1 MELLLI
7 IGPALG
13 TGLISGILGFYLRN
27 ALVTK
32 SQKAAFSASQDQL
45 RIAEERSKEILIEAK
60 EKGLQL
66 RTDTEKELRSERK
79 NLQNSQRKLDFSQ
92 TELEGKITEIKSK
105 EDQLVIELEKSKEQK
120 KELETLKDKE
130 IQQIEKISDIS
141 LNDAKEILFKRAEE
155 DITFDISK
163 RYRNAEIEMK
173 EKIDSEARNVIS
185 GAIQKLASEVVGEET
200 VSSVSLPNEEM
211 KGRLIGR
218 DGRNIRAIE
227 AATGVDLIVDEGPE
241 SVGVSCFDPIRR
253 AIAVTSLENL
263 ISDGR
268 IQPARI
274 EDIVEKSKKEVSRI
288 VKRAGENAIF
298 ETSIKSIHPDL
309 VPMMGRLK
317 YRYSYGENVLQHSIE
332 TSHLASAMAH
342 ELGAKVEVCRIG
354 GFLHDIGKAFTHE
367 IDGPHAEIGAD
378 IVKKYNIGNDIETVI
393 REHHDSEM
401 TTTESFIVAAADAVS
416 AARPG
421 ARRDTLEAYTKRLK
435 EIEDVGNSFAGV
447 ERCYAIQAGRE
458 LRVLVNPEEID
469 DVKSASI
476 ARDIVKRIEEKLS
489 YPGQIKVVVI
499 RESRSIEFAQ

>member
-13 TGLISGILGFYLRN
+13 VGLISGITGFYLRN
-27 ALVTK
+27 TLVTK

-66 RTDTEKELRSERK
+66 ITETERELRSERK
-79 NLQNSQRKLDFSQ
+79 NIQNTQRNLDDSQSELNKKL
-92 TELEGKITEIKSK
+92 TELKSK
-105 EDQLVIELEKSKEQK
+105 EEKLIIELEKSKEEK
-120 KELETLKDKE
+120 EELESLKEKE
-130 IQQIEKISDIS
+130 IEQIEKISDIS
-141 LNDAKEILFKRAEE
+141 LKDAKEILFKRAEE
-155 DITFDISK
+155 NINFDISK

-185 GAIQKLASEVVGEET
+185 SAIQKLASEVVGEET

-218 DGRNIRAIE
+218 DGRNIRSIE

-241 SVGVSCFDPIRR
+241 SVAISCFDPIRR
-253 AIAVTSLENL
+253 AIAVTSLEHL

-268 IQPARI
+268 IHPARI
-274 EDIVEKSKKEVSRI
+274 EDIVEKSKREVNRIIKKE
-288 VKRAGENAIF
+288 GENAIF

-309 VPMMGRLK
+309 IPMMGRLK

-332 TSHLASAMAH
+332 TSHLASMMAH

-378 IVKKYNIGNDIETVI
+378 IVRKYEVGKDIETVI
-393 REHHDSEM
+393 REHHDSDM
-401 TTTESFIVAAADAVS
+401 TTTESFIVAAADAIS

-421 ARRDTLEAYTKRLK
+421 ARRDTLEAYTQRLK
-435 EIEDVGNSFAGV
+435 QIEDVGNSFNGV

-469 DVKSASI
+469 DVRSATI
-476 ARDIVKRIEEKLS
+476 AREIVKQIEEKLS
-489 YPGQIKVVVI
+489 YPGQIRVVVI

>member
-253 AIAVTSLENL
+253 AIAVTSLDNL

-268 IQPARI
+268 IHPARI

-332 TSHLASAMAH
+332 TSHLASAMAN

-435 EIEDVGNSFAGV
+435 EIEDVGNSFTGV

>member
-1 MELLLI
+1 
-7 IGPALG
+7 
-13 TGLISGILGFYLRN
+13 LR
-27 ALVTK
+27 
-32 SQKAAFSASQDQL
+32 
-45 RIAEERSKEILIEAK
+45 
-60 EKGLQL
+60 
-66 RTDTEKELRSERK
+66 EKELRSERK

-268 IQPARI
+268 IHPARI

>member
-268 IQPARI
+268 IHPARI

-288 VKRAGENAIF
+288 GKRAGENAIF

-332 TSHLASAMAH
+332 TSHLACAMAH